1 MRYISTT
8 STHSTDLRGAVLHSI
23 APDGSLYL
31 PESMPQIPR
40 ALFNNIEEMNLREVA
55 YVVVSNLLGS
65 DVDLARLKAIVD
77 ATFSFPFPLK
87 TLHPGLDVLELFD
100 GPTLAFK
107 DIGARFLAEFF
118 KIFHERSDVRKVA
131 LVATTGNTGAAI
143 ANAFGGLKD
152 TPVVIL
158 FPRGA
163 LSRSE
168 QAMFTTIGANIH
180 ALDVSGN
187 ISQCKKM
194 VREALCD
201 PSLGGIV
208 EPICVNTH
216 NILRII
222 PQVVF
227 YFYAYSRLKS
237 RYGKADGFTVAIP
250 CGCLSSLTAAVMAK
264 RMGLPMGRIIA
275 GCNANDD
282 FPRILNGEISLD
294 KVNVNS
300 RPTIAK
306 AMDTGYPTNLER
318 LISLYGG
325 SRQAA
330 GADITATS
338 LSDSQI
344 ADVIVDELCRSR
356 YMADP
361 HTATAL
367 GALRMAGIDGSPEAP
382 AVVLATAHPAK
393 SLDIMTSI
401 TGRAIELPL
410 QLTRFMGKGSAP
422 DKIPPTY
429 PALRRFLTTLTN
441 I

>member
-1 MRYISTT
+1 MKYISTT
-8 STHSTDLRGAVLHSI
+8 GTHTVDLRGAVLQCI

-31 PESMPQIPR
+31 PESLPQIPR
-40 ALFNNIEEMNLREVA
+40 ALFNNIDEMNLREIA

-65 DVDLARLKAIVD
+65 DIDPACLKGIVD
-77 ATFSFPFPLK
+77 TTFSFPLPFK
-87 TLHPGLDVLELFD
+87 TRHGGLDILELFD

-107 DIGARFLAEFF
+107 DIGARFVAEFF
-118 KIFHERSDVRKVA
+118 KAFHKPSYVRRIAV
-131 LVATTGNTGAAI
+131 VATTGNTGAAI
-143 ANAFGGLKD
+143 ANAFSALKD
-152 TPVVIL
+152 IPLVIL

-168 QAMFTTIGANIH
+168 QAMFTTAGPNVH

-187 ISQCKKM
+187 ISQCKNM
-194 VREALCD
+194 VCEALRD
-201 PSLGGIV
+201 VSLDGIM
-208 EPICVNTH
+208 EPVCVNTH

-227 YFYAYSRLKS
+227 YFYAYARLKK
-237 RYGKADGFTVAIP
+237 RYAGADGFTVAIP

-282 FPRILNGEISLD
+282 FRRIMRGELPLD

-306 AMDTGYPTNLER
+306 AMDTGYPTNLGR
-318 LISLYGG
+318 LVRLYDG
-325 SRQAA
+325 SREAA
-330 GADITATS
+330 AADITAIS
-338 LSDSQI
+338 LTDSQI
-344 ADVIVDELCRSR
+344 ADVITDELYSSR

-367 GALRMAGIDGSPEAP
+367 GALRMAGIDCSPDCP

-410 QLTRFMGKGSAP
+410 QLTRFMGKGAQP
-422 DKIPPTY
+422 YKIPPTY
-429 PALRRFLTTLTN
+429 PALRRFLTSLL
-441 I
+441 

>member
-1 MRYISTT
+1 MEYISTT
-8 STHSTDLRGAVLHSI
+8 GTHITDLRGAVLNCV

-31 PESMPQIPR
+31 PERLPQIPR
-40 ALFNNIEEMNLREVA
+40 ALFNNIDEMNLREIA
-55 YVVVSNLLGS
+55 YVVVSTILGGDIDPALLKS
-65 DVDLARLKAIVD
+65 IVD
-77 ATFSFPFPLK
+77 TTFNFPLPIK
-87 TLHPGLDVLELFD
+87 TLHSGLDVLELFD

-107 DIGARFLAEFF
+107 DIGARFVAEFF
-118 KIFHERSDVRKVA
+118 KAFNEPSPIKRVA
-131 LVATTGNTGAAI
+131 VVATTGNTGAAI
-143 ANAFGGLKD
+143 ANAFAALKD
-152 TPVVIL
+152 IPLVIL
-158 FPRGA
+158 FPRGS

-168 QAMFTTIGANIH
+168 QAMFTTIGTNIH

-187 ISQCKKM
+187 INQCKHM
-194 VREALCD
+194 VREALSD
-201 PSLGGIV
+201 KSLEGV
-208 EPICVNTH
+208 LQPVCVNTH

-227 YFYAYSRLKS
+227 YFYAYARLKK

-264 RMGLPMGRIIA
+264 RMGLPLGRIVA

-282 FPRILNGEISLD
+282 FQRIINGEISLD
-294 KVNVNS
+294 KVNVSS

-318 LISLYGG
+318 IVRLYGG
-325 SRQAA
+325 CREAA
-330 GADITATS
+330 AADITAMS

-344 ADVIVDELCRSR
+344 ADVITHELCSSR
-356 YMADP
+356 YMVDP

-367 GALRMAGIDGSPEAP
+367 GALRMAGIDGSADCP
-382 AVVLATAHPAK
+382 ALVLATAHPAK

-410 QLTRFMGKGSAP
+410 QLTRFMSKGAQP
-422 DKIPPTY
+422 YKIPPTY
-429 PALRRFLTTLTN
+429 PALRRYLTTL
-441 I
+441 